1 MSDKLT
7 DLKLYNVDELS
18 KLLEVT
24 KRTIHNYIKDG
35 KIKGV
40 KIGGQWKF
48 TEENIRKFVNGDTK

>member
-7 DLKLYNVDELS
+7 DLKLYSLQELA
-18 KLLEVT
+18 KLLEVSE
-24 KRTIHNYIKDG
+24 RTIHNYVKAG

-48 TEENIRKFVNGDTK
+48 TEENLKKFINGES